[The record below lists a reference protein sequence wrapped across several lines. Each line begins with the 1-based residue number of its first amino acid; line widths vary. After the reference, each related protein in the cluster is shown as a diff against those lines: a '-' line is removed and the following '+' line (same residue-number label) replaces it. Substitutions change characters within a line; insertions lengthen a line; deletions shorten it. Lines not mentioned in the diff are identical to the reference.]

1 MPGKRAGGRRTAAW
15 QAVCLSLGLLA
26 FAGLIYGVGPR
37 AILNVLERL
46 GWLTPLIVIPY
57 FASYAVDSL
66 GWWWILRHDFDASP
80 RNPRPAPHLLQLFA
94 LRAAGEAVNAITPT
108 AYLGGEPLKA
118 WLLQRYG
125 LGLVPALASVLVSK
139 TALMLTQGGFVFLGL
154 LIALHRWRPAIP
166 LPVAAAAGVLL
177 GALTFGLMIAAQRR
191 GLFAFLLALSRR
203 WSGREALL
211 ASWEADLRALDERLR
226 DFYSRRIRDFSIC
239 CAFHFFGWVV
249 GSFEVYLALWLL
261 GSPVEFA
268 SAFAIEALS
277 GVAKLAAVIV
287 PGSLG
292 VQEGGQVLIFVA
304 FGLTAP
310 LALTFGLLRRG
321 RELLWIGFG
330 LAVLLRHQALGFL
343 RRRAESREPR
353 GRGSGSDESRELRV
367 ERLEARAGN
376 GDRDGNERADR

>member
-1 MPGKRAGGRRTAAW
+1 MARPRSGARQAAMW
-15 QAVCLSLGLLA
+15 QVLLLVLGCLI
-26 FAGLIYGVGPR
+26 FAGLIYGVGLR
-37 AILNVLERL
+37 AVLDALGHL
-46 GWLTPLIVIPY
+46 GWLTPLVVVPY
-57 FASYAVDSL
+57 FTSYLVDSL
-66 GWWWILRHDFDASP
+66 GWWWILRRDLEASP

-94 LRAAGEAVNAITPT
+94 LRAAGEAVNAVTPT

-125 LGLVPALASVLVSK
+125 IPLAPALASVLVSK

-154 LIALHRWRPAIP
+154 LIALRRWRPAIP
-166 LPVAAAAGVLL
+166 LPLAATVGLLL
-177 GALTFGLMIAAQRR
+177 GVLTFGLMIGAQRR
-191 GLFAFLLALSRR
+191 GLFGFLLGLSRR

-211 ASWEADLRALDERLR
+211 ASWEADLLALDDRLR
-226 DFYSRRIRDFSIC
+226 DFYGSRIRDFSIC

-261 GSPVEFA
+261 GNPVAFA
-268 SAFAIEALS
+268 GAFAIESLS

-310 LALTFGLLRRG
+310 LAMTFGLLRRG
-321 RELLWIGFG
+321 RELLWIGLGF
-330 LAVLLRHQALGFL
+330 AVLVHHQALGRL
-343 RRRAESREPR
+343 RERRMAGRET
-353 GRGSGSDESRELRV
+353 
-367 ERLEARAGN
+367 
-376 GDRDGNERADR
+376 

>member
-1 MPGKRAGGRRTAAW
+1 MAEKRVGARRTAAW
-15 QAVCLSLGLLA
+15 QALLLVLGLLV

-37 AILNVLERL
+37 AILDVLGHL

-57 FASYAVDSL
+57 FTSYLVDSL
-66 GWWWILRHDFDASP
+66 GWWWILRHDFTASP
-80 RNPRPAPHLLQLFA
+80 RNPGPSPHLLQLFA
-94 LRAAGEAVNAITPT
+94 MRAAGEAVNAVTPT

-125 LGLVPALASVLVSK
+125 ISLAPALASVLVSK
-139 TALMLTQGGFVFLGL
+139 TALMLTQGVFVFLGL
-154 LIALHRWRPAIP
+154 LIALHRWWPAIP
-166 LPVAAAAGVLL
+166 LPLAAAVGLLL
-177 GALTFGLMIAAQRR
+177 GVLTFGGMIGAQRR
-191 GLFAFLLALSRR
+191 GLFGFLLGLTRR

-211 ASWEADLRALDERLR
+211 ASWEADLLAVDDRLR
-226 DFYSRRIRDFSIC
+226 EFYGSRARDFSIC

-249 GSFEVYLALWLL
+249 GSFEVYLTLQLL
-261 GSPVEFA
+261 GTPVEFT

-304 FGLTAP
+304 FGLAAP
-310 LALTFGLLRRG
+310 LAVTFGLLRRG

-330 LAVLLRHQALGFL
+330 FAVLFQHQALGWL

-353 GRGSGSDESRELRV
+353 AE
-367 ERLEARAGN
+367 RAG
-376 GDRDGNERADR
+376 ER